1 MDSTYVFLNSLQESN
16 KISDYL
22 SLLIALLAVFFGP
35 IISYYT
41 AKHTI
46 KHQLSS
52 LDKQLTTQLNIAER
66 ALKSQVLS
74 GNRQDWINTLRD
86 ALSEFLSIL
95 FMISQ
100 AKLSKEND
108 LEKSE
113 TLLLLRFKI
122 SLLLNPQEDDHRQL
136 DTFLDQGIKYLSAI
150 SKKEEPNRQFSEIKS
165 DIITLSQTILKREW
179 ERVKK
184 VE

>member
-1 MDSTYVFLNSLQESN
+1 
-16 KISDYL
+16 
-22 SLLIALLAVFFGP
+22 
-35 IISYYT
+35 
-41 AKHTI
+41 
-46 KHQLSS
+46 
-52 LDKQLTTQLNIAER
+52 LDKQLNTQLNIAER
-66 ALKSQVLS
+66 SLKSQVLS

-86 ALSEFLSIL
+86 GLAQFLSVL

-100 AKLSKEND
+100 GKLSKDNYM
-108 LEKSE
+108 EKSE
-113 TLLLLRFKI
+113 TLLLIRFKI
-122 SLLLNPQEDDHRQL
+122 SLLLNPQEEDHLQL

-150 SKKEEPNRQFSEIKS
+150 FKKEEPIRKFSEIKL